1 MVEYITAAD
10 LSHTNITDKEEAA
23 RLANLY
29 MQRYPLPE
37 FDVAPQG
44 VKDAAIVLAKYH
56 VDLFT
61 DTQTGLL
68 GESVGV
74 GSGAV
79 TESKTYA
86 ANAVLKKGWQLQV
99 EAMLA
104 PWLQSRSSFGVTLLA
119 RA

>member
-1 MVEYITAAD
+1 MIEYITAAD
-10 LSHTNITDKEEAA
+10 LAHINITDKDEAA
-23 RLANLY
+23 KLANLY

-37 FDVAPQG
+37 FDIVPQG
-44 VKDAAIVLAKYH
+44 VKDAAVVLAKYH
-56 VDLFT
+56 EALFV

-86 ANAVLKKGWQLQV
+86 ANAQFKTGWQLQV

-104 PWLQSRSSFGVTLLA
+104 PWLVRSNNFGVTLLA